1 MILMRVKNWLQRITA
16 RINNWVPIKI
26 YGTSF
31 IVRNTNISIVIKQSQ
46 FLLRLSWAFAI
57 HKVQSLSLQEPVL
70 SFDLQ
75 RQKIFKPGQ
84 MYLVHLQLFSIKHK
98 IVLLQVVWCQIFVF
112 PKSCLSQTEENSC
125 FWTYGRTSLVS
136 DFKFIR
142 EKDDL
147 IFSRHK

>member
-26 YGTSF
+26 HGTSF

-98 IVLLQVVWCQIFVF
+98 IVLLQVFDVKFLFSQNHVF
-112 PKSCLSQTEENSC
+112 RKQK
-125 FWTYGRTSLVS
+125 RTAVS
-136 DFKFIR
+136 GLMDAR
-142 EKDDL
+142 P
-147 IFSRHK
+147 

>member
-26 YGTSF
+26 HGTSF

-46 FLLRLSWAFAI
+46 FQLRLSWAFAI

-98 IVLLQVVWCQIFVF
+98 IVLLQVFDVKFLFSQNHVF
-112 PKSCLSQTEENSC
+112 RKQK
-125 FWTYGRTSLVS
+125 RTAVS
-136 DFKFIR
+136 GLMDAR
-142 EKDDL
+142 P
-147 IFSRHK
+147 